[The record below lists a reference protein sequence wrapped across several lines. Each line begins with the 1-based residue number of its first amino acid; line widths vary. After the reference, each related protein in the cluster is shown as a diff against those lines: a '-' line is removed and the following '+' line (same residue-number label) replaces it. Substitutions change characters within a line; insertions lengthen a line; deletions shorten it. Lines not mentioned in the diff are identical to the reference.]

1 VVTDVADA
9 TTAGRG
15 ADGRRKADDLS
26 RYDRRPPRVEAA
38 AVTRDRVHVGRHRL
52 SREYR
57 GILLAQFTSECG
69 DQIGAIAVSLLVYS
83 RSGSPFL
90 AAASYAVTY
99 VPIILASVFLAPLV
113 DRLPRR
119 AVMIGCDLGRSAL
132 MGLLVLLASI
142 KDVPIPALLAVVLL
156 ASFLSPPFSAARTAL
171 VPDIF
176 GTGPRYMRA
185 MAKGR
190 ILQQVDVVL
199 GFALGGLIVAAVSP
213 RGALLVDTG
222 SFALSALLTFGS
234 VRPRPAAI
242 PGPLP
247 TIGSIVADLRPGLH
261 TVLALPVRRALLLL
275 GTLSVMFLIAPEAL
289 AVAYSRQHGG
299 GAVGAGVLSAAQP
312 AGVALGAWLMV
323 KFIPMRTQLRLL
335 LPMAGFCAILLAA
348 TELMSSLPVS
358 TLPVT
363 VVLWAVS
370 GLPMCFVVT
379 TVGVYNSVTT
389 PDLRGRAIGVAMAG
403 IAITQGLGFLLWG
416 AVGSWQDA
424 AAGVTWAGVFGIA
437 IVGLLWSKWPHREM
451 GSLAASDGEL
461 G

>member
-1 VVTDVADA
+1 
-9 TTAGRG
+9 
-15 ADGRRKADDLS
+15 
-26 RYDRRPPRVEAA
+26 
-38 AVTRDRVHVGRHRL
+38 
-52 SREYR
+52 
-57 GILLAQFTSECG
+57 
-69 DQIGAIAVSLLVYS
+69 
-83 RSGSPFL
+83 
-90 AAASYAVTY
+90 
-99 VPIILASVFLAPLV
+99 
-113 DRLPRR
+113 
-119 AVMIGCDLGRSAL
+119 
-132 MGLLVLLASI
+132 
-142 KDVPIPALLAVVLL
+142 
-156 ASFLSPPFSAARTAL
+156 LSPPFSAARTAL

>member
-9 TTAGRG
+9 TTVSLGRE
-15 ADGRRKADDLS
+15 DRSSDDLS
-26 RYDRRPPRVEAA
+26 RYDRSPPDRGARPVG
-38 AVTRDRVHVGRHRL
+38 RDRVHVGRHRL

-113 DRLPRR
+113 DRLPHR
-119 AVMIGCDLGRSAL
+119 AVMISCDLGRSAL
-132 MGLLVLLASI
+132 MAVLVLLASI
-142 KDVPIPALLAVVLL
+142 KNVPIPALLAVVLVS
-156 ASFLSPPFSAARTAL
+156 SFLSPPFSAARTAL
-171 VPDIF
+171 IPDIF
-176 GTGPRYMRA
+176 GSGPRYMRA
-185 MAKGR
+185 VAKGR
-190 ILQQVDVVL
+190 ILQQFDVVL

-222 SFALSALLTFGS
+222 SFALSAALTLAS
-234 VRPRPAAI
+234 VRRRPPAI

-247 TIGSIVADLRPGLH
+247 AIRTIVADLRPGLH
-261 TVLALPVRRALLLL
+261 AVLALPVRRALLLL

-312 AGVALGAWLMV
+312 AGVAFGAWLMV
-323 KFIPMRTQLRLL
+323 KFMPMRTQLRLL
-335 LPMAGFCAILLAA
+335 LPLALLCAVLLAVTGLMPSIPA
-348 TELMSSLPVS
+348 TVA
-358 TLPVT
+358 
-363 VVLWAVS
+363 LWALS

-379 TVGVYNSVTT
+379 TVGVYNSVTA
-389 PDLRGRAIGVAMAG
+389 PALRGRAIGVAMAG

-424 AAGVTWAGVFGIA
+424 AAGVSWAGVFGVA
-437 IVGLLWSKWPHREM
+437 IVGLLWSKWPHEAM
-451 GSLAASDGEL
+451 GSVDMAAD
-461 G
+461 